1 MLKGIKICGISDLE
15 TLSYIIDHRY
25 PPNFI
30 GFISNYKKSKRYV
43 TFEKLRVLKIIE
55 KKNINFVS
63 VLVDPNDEILEEIK
77 GLNFD
82 YYQLYDV
89 EPNKT
94 KMIKEKYGVK
104 IITALTIKN
113 KKDVNKYK
121 NYLGITDIF
130 LFDGKGYEKSIS
142 FDHKLLN
149 FVPNSINKMIA
160 GDIKIDDISNFNNKN
175 IFVDLS
181 GALENEEGKKD
192 IKKINELLNLVKKNE
207 T

>member
-43 TFEKLRVLKIIE
+43 TYEKLRILTSVE

-63 VLVDPNDEILEEIK
+63 VLVNPNDEILEEIK
-77 GLNFD
+77 SLNFD

>member
-1 MLKGIKICGISDLE
+1 MLKGIKICGISDLK
-15 TLSYIIDHRY
+15 TLNYIIDHRY

-43 TFEKLRVLKIIE
+43 TYEKLRILTSVK

-63 VLVDPNDEILEEIK
+63 VLVNPNDEILEEMK
-77 GLNFD
+77 SLNFD

-113 KKDVNKYK
+113 KNDVNKYK

>member
-43 TFEKLRVLKIIE
+43 TFEKLRILTSVE

>member
-43 TFEKLRVLKIIE
+43 TYEKLRILTSVK

-63 VLVDPNDEILEEIK
+63 VLVNPNDEILEEMK

-121 NYLGITDIF
+121 NYLGIADIF

>member
-1 MLKGIKICGISDLE
+1 MLKGIKICGISDLD
-15 TLSYIIDHRY
+15 TLNYLINHRY

-43 TFEKLRVLKIIE
+43 TFEKLRILTSVE

-63 VLVDPNDEILEEIK
+63 VLVNPNDEILEEMK
-77 GLNFD
+77 SLNFD

-113 KKDVNKYK
+113 KNDVNKYK

>member
-43 TFEKLRVLKIIE
+43 TFEKLRILTSVE

-63 VLVDPNDEILEEIK
+63 VLVNPNDEILEEIK

-113 KKDVNKYK
+113 KNDVNKYK

>member
-43 TFEKLRVLKIIE
+43 TFEKLRILTSVE

-63 VLVDPNDEILEEIK
+63 VLVNPNDEILEEMK

-113 KKDVNKYK
+113 KNDVNKYK

>member
-43 TFEKLRVLKIIE
+43 TFEKLRILTSVE

-63 VLVDPNDEILEEIK
+63 VLVNPNDEILEEME

-113 KKDVNKYK
+113 KNDVNKYK

>member
-43 TFEKLRVLKIIE
+43 TFEKLRILTSVK

-63 VLVDPNDEILEEIK
+63 VLVNPNDEILEEMK

-130 LFDGKGYEKSIS
+130 LFDGKGYEKSIG

-149 FVPNSINKMIA
+149 IVPNSINKMIA

>member
-43 TFEKLRVLKIIE
+43 TFEKLRILTSVE

-63 VLVDPNDEILEEIK
+63 VLVNPNDEILEEMK

-121 NYLGITDIF
+121 NYLGVADIF

>member
-43 TFEKLRVLKIIE
+43 TYEKLRILTSVE

-63 VLVDPNDEILEEIK
+63 VLVNPNDEILEEMK

-113 KKDVNKYK
+113 KNDVNKYK

-181 GALENEEGKKD
+181 GGLENEEGKKD

>member
-15 TLSYIIDHRY
+15 TLNYIIDHRY

-43 TFEKLRVLKIIE
+43 TYEKLRILTSVE

>member
-43 TFEKLRVLKIIE
+43 TFEKLRILTSVE

-63 VLVDPNDEILEEIK
+63 VLVNPNDEILEEME

>member
-15 TLSYIIDHRY
+15 TLNYIIDHRY

-43 TFEKLRVLKIIE
+43 TFEKLRILTSVE

-63 VLVDPNDEILEEIK
+63 VLVNPNDEILEEIK

>member
-1 MLKGIKICGISDLE
+1 MLNGIIICGISDLD
-15 TLSYIIDHRY
+15 TLNYIINHRY

-43 TFEKLRVLKIIE
+43 TFEKLRILTSVE

-63 VLVDPNDEILEEIK
+63 VLVNPNDEILEEMK

>member
-1 MLKGIKICGISDLE
+1 MLKGIKICGISDLK
-15 TLSYIIDHRY
+15 TLNYIIDHRY

-43 TFEKLRVLKIIE
+43 TYEKLRILTSVE

-63 VLVDPNDEILEEIK
+63 VLVNPNDEILEEMK

>member
-43 TFEKLRVLKIIE
+43 TFEKLRVLTSVE

-63 VLVDPNDEILEEIK
+63 VLVNPNDEILEEMK

-113 KKDVNKYK
+113 KKDVNRYK

>member
-43 TFEKLRVLKIIE
+43 TFEKLRILTSVK

-63 VLVDPNDEILEEIK
+63 VLVNPNDEILEEIK

-121 NYLGITDIF
+121 NYLGVTDIF

>member
-43 TFEKLRVLKIIE
+43 TFEKLRVLTSVE

-63 VLVDPNDEILEEIK
+63 VLVNPNDEILEEMK

-113 KKDVNKYK
+113 KNDVNKYK

>member
-1 MLKGIKICGISDLE
+1 MLKGIKICGISDLK
-15 TLSYIIDHRY
+15 TLSYIINHRY

-43 TFEKLRVLKIIE
+43 TFEKLRILTSVE

-63 VLVDPNDEILEEIK
+63 VLVNPNDEILEEIK

>member
-43 TFEKLRVLKIIE
+43 TFEKLRILTSVE

-63 VLVDPNDEILEEIK
+63 VLVNPNDEILEEMK

-181 GALENEEGKKD
+181 GGLENEEGKKD

>member
-1 MLKGIKICGISDLE
+1 MLKGIKICGISDLD
-15 TLSYIIDHRY
+15 TLNYIINHRY

-43 TFEKLRVLKIIE
+43 TYEKLRILTSVK

-63 VLVDPNDEILEEIK
+63 VLVNPNDEILEEMK

>member
-1 MLKGIKICGISDLE
+1 MLKGIKICGISDLN
-15 TLSYIIDHRY
+15 TLNYLINHRY

-43 TFEKLRVLKIIE
+43 TFEKLRVLTSVE

-63 VLVDPNDEILEEIK
+63 VLVNPNDEILEEMK

-121 NYLGITDIF
+121 NYLGIADIF

>member
-1 MLKGIKICGISDLE
+1 MLKGIKICGISDLN
-15 TLSYIIDHRY
+15 TLNYLINHRY

-43 TFEKLRVLKIIE
+43 TFEKLRVLTSVE

-63 VLVDPNDEILEEIK
+63 VLVNPNDEILEEMK

>member
-43 TFEKLRVLKIIE
+43 TFEKLRVLTSVE

-63 VLVDPNDEILEEIK
+63 VLVNPNDEILEEMK

-113 KKDVNKYK
+113 KNDVNKYK

-160 GDIKIDDISNFNNKN
+160 GDIKIEDISKFKNKN
-175 IFVDLS
+175 FIIDVS
-181 GALENEEGKKD
+181 GSLENNEGKKD
-192 IKKINELLNLVKKNE
+192 LKKIDKLLNLAKE
-207 T
+207 I

>member
-15 TLSYIIDHRY
+15 TLNYIIDHRY

-43 TFEKLRVLKIIE
+43 TFEKLRILTSVK

-63 VLVDPNDEILEEIK
+63 VLVNPNDEILEEMK

-142 FDHKLLN
+142 FNHELLN

>member
-43 TFEKLRVLKIIE
+43 TFEKLRILTSVE

-63 VLVDPNDEILEEIK
+63 VLVNPNDEILEEIK
-77 GLNFD
+77 SLNFD

-113 KKDVNKYK
+113 KNDVKKYK

>member
-1 MLKGIKICGISDLE
+1 MLKGIKICGISDLD
-15 TLSYIIDHRY
+15 TLNYLINHRY

-43 TFEKLRVLKIIE
+43 TFEKLRVLTSVE

-63 VLVDPNDEILEEIK
+63 VLVNPNDEILEEMK

-89 EPNKT
+89 EPTKT

-104 IITALTIKN
+104 IITALTIKK

-121 NYLGITDIF
+121 NYLWTCYVS
-130 LFDGKGYEKSIS
+130 LFYFIIGFIYIVEKNSQMHAFFTIIIS
-142 FDHKLLN
+142 LML
-149 FVPNSINKMIA
+149 
-160 GDIKIDDISNFNNKN
+160 ISLWVF
-175 IFVDLS
+175 
-181 GALENEEGKKD
+181 
-192 IKKINELLNLVKKNE
+192 
-207 T
+207 

>member
-43 TFEKLRVLKIIE
+43 TFEKLRILTSVE

-63 VLVDPNDEILEEIK
+63 VLVNPNDEILEEMK
-77 GLNFD
+77 SLNFD

-113 KKDVNKYK
+113 KNDVNKYK

-192 IKKINELLNLVKKNE
+192 INKINELLNLVNKNE

>member
-1 MLKGIKICGISDLE
+1 MLKGIKICGISDLK
-15 TLSYIIDHRY
+15 TLSYIINHRY

-43 TFEKLRVLKIIE
+43 TFEKLRVLTSVE

-63 VLVDPNDEILEEIK
+63 VLVNPNDEILEEMK

>member
-15 TLSYIIDHRY
+15 TLSYIINHRY

-43 TFEKLRVLKIIE
+43 TFEKLRILTSVE

-63 VLVDPNDEILEEIK
+63 VLVNPNDEILEEIK

-142 FDHKLLN
+142 FNHKLLN

>member
-43 TFEKLRVLKIIE
+43 TFEKLRILTSVE

-63 VLVDPNDEILEEIK
+63 VLVNPNDKILEEMK

-121 NYLGITDIF
+121 NYLGIADIF
-130 LFDGKGYEKSIS
+130 LFDGKGYEKSIG

-149 FVPNSINKMIA
+149 IVPNSINKMIA

>member
-43 TFEKLRVLKIIE
+43 TFEKLRILTSVK

-63 VLVDPNDEILEEIK
+63 VLVNPNDEILEEMK

-121 NYLGITDIF
+121 NYLGVTDIF

>member
-43 TFEKLRVLKIIE
+43 TFEKLRILTSVE

-63 VLVDPNDEILEEIK
+63 VLVNPNDEILEEIK

-192 IKKINELLNLVKKNE
+192 IKKINKLLNLVKKNE

>member
-43 TFEKLRVLKIIE
+43 TFEKLRILTSVE

-63 VLVDPNDEILEEIK
+63 VLVNPNDEILEEIK

-192 IKKINELLNLVKKNE
+192 IQKINELLNLVKKNE

>member
-1 MLKGIKICGISDLE
+1 MLKGIKICGISDLK
-15 TLSYIIDHRY
+15 TLNYIIDHRY

-43 TFEKLRVLKIIE
+43 TYEKLRILTSVE

-113 KKDVNKYK
+113 KNDVNKYK